1 MAMLIQEDI
10 GTLHVGASANIVD
23 LMSSELETLHDINQK
38 KVSESFVYAASE
50 LALPRSYRLVHSARK
65 S

>member
-23 LMSSELETLHDINQK
+23 LMSSELETPHAINQK
-38 KVSESFVYAASE
+38 KISEFYGYAPIE
-50 LALPRSYRLVHSARK
+50 LALPKFYRLVHSARK